1 MKQLRK
7 EQPNKRRS
15 DPLFIKSRKVDDFDL
30 RVDLLRKLRFEFPM
44 IDSGNE
50 IESQAKSFA
59 SIAISIRNDLES
71 LKHADDIFIDS
82 SFAR

>member
-1 MKQLRK
+1 MALKFMMQK
-7 EQPNKRRS
+7 
-15 DPLFIKSRKVDDFDL
+15 PLFQGRPKGERASSSIDL
-30 RVDLLRKLRFEFPM
+30 FRNLRIEFPM